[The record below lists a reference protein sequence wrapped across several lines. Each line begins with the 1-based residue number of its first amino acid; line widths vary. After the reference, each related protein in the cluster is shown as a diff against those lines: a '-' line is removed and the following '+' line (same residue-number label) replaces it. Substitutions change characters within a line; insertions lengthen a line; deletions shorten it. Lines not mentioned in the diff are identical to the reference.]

1 MNPTELFHVY
11 ESARDVPLGLR
22 MIVGIS
28 GFTDAGGSYAL
39 IGENIFTNLETEL
52 VVQFSNDELLDYRSR
67 RPVVYFER
75 DHISDYQPAV
85 LGIYLAKDEAGE
97 QFLFLHGY
105 EPDFKWEAFAEAFES
120 LIDTFAVSEVNW
132 VHSIPF
138 PIPHT
143 RNLGVTVSGNRKDL
157 IDRYSEW
164 KPETQVPG
172 NVLHLI
178 EHRLTQLEI
187 PCAGFVLLVPHYL
200 ADSEYPQVGITA
212 FELISA
218 ATNLIFPTDSLREQ
232 NQKFVAN
239 LAKQMSENQ
248 ELARMV
254 ESLEQG
260 YKSERFG
267 PIKTPITPSE
277 QPLPSAEDIASDIED
292 YLAARRRN
300 NAEESDN

>member
-1 MNPTELFHVY
+1 MNQPPIFEMLD
-11 ESARDVPLGLR
+11 SASNVPLGLKLL
-22 MIVGIS
+22 IGVS

-39 IGENIFTNLETEL
+39 IGENIFTNLDTEL

-85 LGIYLAKDEAGE
+85 LGIYLAKDEAG
-97 QFLFLHGY
+97 QHFLFMHGY
-105 EPDFKWEAFAEAFES
+105 EPDFKWDAFADAFEV
-120 LIDTFAVSEVNW
+120 IVETFAVSEVYW

-143 RNLGVTVSGNRKDL
+143 RSLGVTVSGTRSDL
-157 IDRYSEW
+157 TERFSEW

-172 NVLHLI
+172 NILHLL
-178 EHRLTQLEI
+178 EHRLTQMDVS
-187 PCAGFVLLVPHYL
+187 CAGFVLLVPHYL
-200 ADSEYPQVGITA
+200 ADSEFPQVGITA
-212 FELISA
+212 FELLTA
-218 ATNLIFPTDSLREQ
+218 ASNLVFPTDDLRDQ
-232 NQKFVAN
+232 NVKFLHNLEKQVA
-239 LAKQMSENQ
+239 ENQ

-267 PIKTPITPSE
+267 PIKTPIKQPE
-277 QPLPSAEDIASDIED
+277 QNLPSADDLASDIED

-300 NAEESDN
+300 QAEESDN

>member
-1 MNPTELFHVY
+1 MINPQIFQVF
-11 ESARDVPLGLR
+11 ESAREVPLGLR
-22 MIVGIS
+22 MIIGIS
-28 GFTDAGGSYAL
+28 GFTDAGGSYSL
-39 IGENIFTNLETEL
+39 IGENIFTNLEAEL

-75 DHISDYQPAV
+75 DHIGDYQPAV
-85 LGIYLAKDEAGE
+85 LGLYLTKDEAGE

-105 EPDFKWEAFAEAFES
+105 EPDFKWEAFVDAFES
-120 LIDTFAVSEVNW
+120 LIDMFAVSEVNW

-143 RNLGVTVSGNRKDL
+143 RKLGVTVSGNRKDL
-157 IDRYSEW
+157 IERFSEW

-200 ADSEYPQVGITA
+200 ADSEYPLVGITA
-212 FELISA
+212 FELVSA

-232 NQKFVAN
+232 NQRFLAN
-239 LAKQMSENQ
+239 LTKQMAENQ

-267 PIKTPITPSE
+267 PIKTPMTPSE
-277 QPLPSAEDIASDIED
+277 HPLPTAEDIASDIED

-300 NAEESDN
+300 NAEEADN

>member
-1 MNPTELFHVY
+1 MNPSQLF
-11 ESARDVPLGLR
+11 ETLDSASEVPLGLR
-22 MIVGIS
+22 LIVGIS

-39 IGENIFTNLETEL
+39 LGENIFTNLDTEL
-52 VVQFSNDELLDYRSR
+52 VVRFSNDALLDYRSR

-75 DHISDYQPAV
+75 DHVSEYQPAV
-85 LGIYLAKDEAGE
+85 LGIYLTKDEAGQ
-97 QFLFLHGY
+97 QFLFMHGY
-105 EPDFKWEAFAEAFES
+105 EPDFKWEAFADAIEYLLVLFE
-120 LIDTFAVSEVNW
+120 ISEVMW
-132 VHSIPF
+132 VQSIPF

-143 RNLGVTVSGNRKDL
+143 RSLGVTVSGTRRDL
-157 IDRYSEW
+157 TERYSEW
-164 KPETQVPG
+164 KPATQVPG
-172 NVLHLI
+172 NVLHLL
-178 EHRLTQLEI
+178 EFRLRSLEI

-200 ADSEYPQVGITA
+200 ADSEYPQVGITC

-232 NQKFVAN
+232 NIKYLAN
-239 LAKQMSENQ
+239 LTKQMGENQ

-267 PIKTPITPSE
+267 PIKTPITQAE
-277 QPLPSAEDIASDIED
+277 QPIPTAEDLASDIED

-300 NAEESDN
+300 NAEDQEN

>member
-1 MNPTELFHVY
+1 MNPSQLF
-11 ESARDVPLGLR
+11 ETFDSASEVPLGLR
-22 MIVGIS
+22 LIVGIS

-39 IGENIFTNLETEL
+39 LGENIFTNLDTEL
-52 VVQFSNDELLDYRSR
+52 VVRFSNDALLDYRSR

-75 DHISDYQPAV
+75 DHVSDYQPAV
-85 LGIYLAKDEAGE
+85 LGIYLTKDEAGQ
-97 QFLFLHGY
+97 QFLFMHGY
-105 EPDFKWEAFAEAFES
+105 EPDFKWEAFADAIEY
-120 LIDTFAVSEVNW
+120 LIDLFAISEVMW
-132 VHSIPF
+132 VQSIPF

-143 RNLGVTVSGNRKDL
+143 RSLGVTVSGTRRDL
-157 IDRYSEW
+157 TERYSEW

-172 NVLHLI
+172 NVLHLL
-178 EHRLTQLEI
+178 EFRLRSIEI

-200 ADSEYPQVGITA
+200 ADSEYPQVGITC

-232 NQKFVAN
+232 NLKFLAN
-239 LAKQMSENQ
+239 LTKQMGENQ

-267 PIKTPITPSE
+267 PIKTPITQAE
-277 QPLPSAEDIASDIED
+277 QPIPTAEDLASDIED

-300 NAEESDN
+300 NAEDQEN

>member
-1 MNPTELFHVY
+1 MTNPQIFQVF
-11 ESARDVPLGLR
+11 ESARAVPLGLR
-22 MIVGIS
+22 MIIGIS
-28 GFTDAGGSYAL
+28 GFTDAGGSYSL

-85 LGIYLAKDEAGE
+85 LGIYLTKDEAGE

-105 EPDFKWEAFAEAFES
+105 EPDFRWEAFVDAFES
-120 LIDTFAVSEVNW
+120 LIDTFSVSEVNW

-143 RNLGVTVSGNRKDL
+143 RKLGVTVSGNRKDL
-157 IDRYSEW
+157 IERYSEW

-212 FELISA
+212 FELVSA

-232 NQKFVAN
+232 NQRFVAN
-239 LAKQMSENQ
+239 LTKQMTENQ

-267 PIKTPITPSE
+267 PIKTPMTPSE
-277 QPLPSAEDIASDIED
+277 QPLPTAEDIASDIED

-300 NAEESDN
+300 NAEEADN

>member
-1 MNPTELFHVY
+1 MTASELFHVF

-22 MIVGIS
+22 MIIGIS

-39 IGENIFTNLETEL
+39 IGENIFTNLETDL
-52 VVQFSNDELLDYRSR
+52 IVQFSNDDLLDYRSR

-85 LGIYLAKDEAGE
+85 LGIYLVKDEAGE

-105 EPDFKWEAFAEAFES
+105 EPDFKWDSFVEAFEA

-239 LAKQMSENQ
+239 LDKQMTENQ

>member
-1 MNPTELFHVY
+1 MNPSQLF
-11 ESARDVPLGLR
+11 ETLDSASEVPLGLR
-22 MIVGIS
+22 LIVGIS

-39 IGENIFTNLETEL
+39 LGENIFTNLDTEL
-52 VVQFSNDELLDYRSR
+52 VVRFSNDALLDYRSR

-75 DHISDYQPAV
+75 DHVSDYQPAV
-85 LGIYLAKDEAGE
+85 LGIYLTKDEAGQ
-97 QFLFLHGY
+97 QFLFMHGY
-105 EPDFKWEAFAEAFES
+105 EPDFKWEAFADAIEY
-120 LIDTFAVSEVNW
+120 LIDLFEISEVMW
-132 VHSIPF
+132 VQSIPF

-143 RNLGVTVSGNRKDL
+143 RSLGVTVSGTRRDL
-157 IDRYSEW
+157 TERYSEW

-172 NVLHLI
+172 NVLHLL
-178 EHRLTQLEI
+178 EFRLRSLEI

-200 ADSEYPQVGITA
+200 ADSEYPQVGITC

-232 NQKFVAN
+232 NLKFLAN
-239 LAKQMSENQ
+239 LTKQMGENQ

-267 PIKTPITPSE
+267 PIKTPITQAE
-277 QPLPSAEDIASDIED
+277 QPIPTAEDLASDIED

-300 NAEESDN
+300 NAEDQEN